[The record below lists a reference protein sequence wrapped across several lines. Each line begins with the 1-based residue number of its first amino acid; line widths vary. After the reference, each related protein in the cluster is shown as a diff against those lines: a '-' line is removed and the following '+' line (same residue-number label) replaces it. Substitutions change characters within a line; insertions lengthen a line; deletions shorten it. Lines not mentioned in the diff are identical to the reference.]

1 MPWDGNGL
9 VAEGIETVR
18 EPGPPRAAPDLRQP
32 GLHAYNPPRE
42 DKVMSGPDIGN
53 FRELCT

>member
-32 GLHAYNPPRE
+32 GLHTYKPPRE
-42 DKVMSGPDIGN
+42 EKS
-53 FRELCT
+53 

>member
-32 GLHAYNPPRE
+32 GLHAYKPPRE
-42 DKVMSGPDIGN
+42 EKS
-53 FRELCT
+53 